1 MVPWTTSS
9 IVLDLAVGSPAMAGS
24 WSRVTFE
31 VPSNTGYSLKKE
43 KWPLSMVSSILHSS
57 EGAGAAQWAAM

>member
-1 MVPWTTSS
+1 
-9 IVLDLAVGSPAMAGS
+9 MAGS

-57 EGAGAAQWAAM
+57 EGAGAAQ